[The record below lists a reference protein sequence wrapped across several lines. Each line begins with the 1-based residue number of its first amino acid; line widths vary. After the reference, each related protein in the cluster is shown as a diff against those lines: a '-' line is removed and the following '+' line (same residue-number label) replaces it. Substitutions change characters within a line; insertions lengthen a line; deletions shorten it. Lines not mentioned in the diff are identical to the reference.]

1 MAKSEKNVHVTE
13 YLNQNI
19 KTLSDLK
26 DVHKN
31 IKETVESL
39 GQQLHEAS
47 SSLPT
52 EIDDA
57 TQGANDTQ
65 TEVTNIQHRKDN
77 LHQQVVEH
85 VRNQQDVCKEL
96 EKVTTEIQQYQ
107 YYLAYLQLIEEVDKM
122 SSDIQTAMLTDVMS
136 NAVESFQTMTHVYH
150 KHSGSHCK
158 HLLKFIKDT
167 ILFWYK
173 ILHEKLASD
182 FEETLKSVGW
192 PMIGNTVKSPPV
204 HSSQHYE
211 LLEKLF
217 MSLLAIQLP
226 QSVSDKQDE
235 LLLPLQLMVLPLR
248 KRFKYHF
255 YGNRKTNN
263 LEKPEWY
270 LGQVLGWIRDH
281 SSFLTKR
288 IQPLLHKSAFKSIS
302 AKMEFIRGMVILVT
316 DKMKTDL
323 QDIMNDEHIFSH
335 LIDEAILFDRELQGT
350 HSYPHVLPCC
360 LDVLTAGEAF
370 NGWILIEEKF
380 AKGKM
385 DLMLSSETAWQSQY
399 QGLMEMDEAN
409 LPECAESFITLML
422 TITDRYKSLSNP
434 ENQLR
439 FVDLQLELL
448 EEFRIRLVQVMDK
461 HDPLGEQ
468 SCAIFNAIYYLT
480 EVLQEWNNSAHFVQL
495 QYFRKQ
501 TQPCEDS
508 VADEV
513 SGMLEGIFDSS
524 IFLLDKLTEQM
535 LKNLVHYMYT
545 DIYAHSHLYRK
556 QRWNILPTTKDSLG
570 LSINACEMLL
580 VLKDHLLRVESLLNK
595 PIFTKIWQRLAGQ
608 LNKMV
613 VNEIIIP
620 NQFNETGASQIEFDM
635 CRNLFPLFGE
645 YTQKPENYFRE
656 IKEACILLTLK
667 TGSACLLKELLCEEK
682 EAVKKQNALHEQ
694 QIYKLNPTKALDVLN
709 TRFNLPKT
717 H

>member
-1 MAKSEKNVHVTE
+1 MAVKSHIVE

-19 KTLSDLK
+19 KELSDIK
-26 DVHKN
+26 AVYDDVKQ
-31 IKETVESL
+31 TVNSL
-39 GQQLHEAS
+39 ERQLHEAS
-47 SSLPT
+47 TSLPSELDT
-52 EIDDA
+52 A
-57 TQGANDTQ
+57 TQEAGDTQ
-65 TEVTNIQHRKDN
+65 TRMTKLQLRKDN
-77 LHQQVVEH
+77 IHHQVVEH
-85 VRNQQDVCKEL
+85 TRNQKEMCIEL
-96 EKVTTEIQQYQ
+96 EKMTTEIQQFHRYV
-107 YYLAYLQLIEEVDKM
+107 AYLQLIQDIEQI
-122 SSDIQTAMLTDVMS
+122 SSDIQTALLTDDVRD
-136 NAVESFQTMTHVYH
+136 AVESFRTLTETYQKY
-150 KHSGSHCK
+150 SESQCL
-158 HLLKFIKDT
+158 HLLKFIKGT

-173 ILHEKLASD
+173 ILHDKLSSD
-182 FEETLKSVGW
+182 YEETLKTIGW
-192 PMIGNTVKSPPV
+192 PMIGNTLKTPPV
-204 HSSQHYE
+204 RTSQQFE
-211 LLEKLF
+211 SLDTVF
-217 MSLLAIQLP
+217 MSLLDIQLP
-226 QSVSDKQDE
+226 QSFSDRQDE
-235 LLLPLQLMVLPLR
+235 LVLPLQLMVLPLK

-281 SSFLTKR
+281 SSFLTQR
-288 IQPLLHKSAFKSIS
+288 MQPLLQKSCFHSVN

-316 DKMKTDL
+316 EKMKGDL

-335 LIDEAILFDRELQGT
+335 LIDEAILFDRELHDIHG
-350 HSYPHVLPCC
+350 YPHVLPSC

-380 AKGKM
+380 AKSKM

-399 QGLMEMDEAN
+399 QGLMDMDEAN

-422 TITDRYKSLSNP
+422 TVTDRYKTLNNP

-501 TQPCEDS
+501 MQTQEDS
-508 VADEV
+508 VASEM
-513 SGMLEGIFDSS
+513 SGMVDGIFDSAV
-524 IFLLDKLTEQM
+524 FYLDKLKEQM
-535 LKNLVHYMYT
+535 MKNLVHFVYT
-545 DIYAHSHLYRK
+545 DIYAHSHMYRK
-556 QRWNILPTTKDSLG
+556 QRWNILPSTQESLA
-570 LSINACEMLL
+570 LSVNACEMLL
-580 VLKDHLLRVESLLNK
+580 VLKDRLLRVESLLNK
-595 PIFTKIWQRLAGQ
+595 PLFIKVWQRLAGQ

-620 NQFNETGASQIEFDM
+620 NQFNETGAKQIEYDM

-656 IKEACILLTLK
+656 IKEACILLTLNK
-667 TGSACLLKELLCEEK
+667 GSASLLKELLCEEK
-682 EAVKKQNALHEQ
+682 EASKIHIALHELH
-694 QIYKLNPTKALDVLN
+694 IYKLNATKSLDILN

>member
-1 MAKSEKNVHVTE
+1 MAAKSHVIE
-13 YLNQNI
+13 YLNENV
-19 KTLSDLK
+19 KELSDIREVYNNVK
-26 DVHKN
+26 Q
-31 IKETVESL
+31 TVNSL

-47 SSLPT
+47 SSLPS
-52 EIDDA
+52 DLDSA
-57 TQGANDTQ
+57 TQDADDTQ
-65 TEVTNIQHRKDN
+65 TEMTKLQHRKDSIY
-77 LHQQVVEH
+77 HQVVEQ
-85 VRNQQDVCKEL
+85 VRNQEEMSKEL
-96 EKVTTEIQQYQ
+96 EKMTNEIQQFQ
-107 YYLAYLQLIEEVDKM
+107 KYLAYLQLIQEVEQI
-122 SSDIQTAMLTDVMS
+122 SSDIQTAMLTDVV
-136 NAVESFQTMTHVYH
+136 NDAVSSFQSLTHIYQ
-150 KHSGSHCK
+150 KHSGSHCQQ
-158 HLLKFIKDT
+158 LIKFIKDT

-173 ILHEKLASD
+173 ILQNKLASD
-182 FEETLKSVGW
+182 YEEILKSVGW
-192 PMIGNTVKSPPV
+192 PMIGNTLKAPPV
-204 HSSQHYE
+204 HNSQHNE
-211 LLEKLF
+211 SLEILF
-217 MSLLAIQLP
+217 LSLLTIQLP
-226 QSVSDKQDE
+226 QSILDQHDE
-235 LLLPLQLMVLPLR
+235 LILPLQLMVLPLK

-281 SSFLTKR
+281 STFLNTR
-288 IQPLLHKSAFKSIS
+288 IQPLLQKSSFKSVN

-323 QDIMNDEHIFSH
+323 KDIMNDEHIFSH
-335 LIDEAILFDRELQGT
+335 LIDEVILFDRDLQGS
-350 HSYPHVLPCC
+350 HGYPHVLPSC

-380 AKGKM
+380 AKSKM
-385 DLMLSSETAWQSQY
+385 DLMLSSDTAWQSQY

-409 LPECAESFITLML
+409 LPECAESFITLMI
-422 TITDRYKSLSNP
+422 TITDRYKSLTNP

-501 TQPCEDS
+501 MQTQ
-508 VADEV
+508 DESLNNEM
-513 SGMLEGIFDSS
+513 SGMMDGIFDSA
-524 IFLLDKLTEQM
+524 IFLLDKLKEQM

-545 DIYAHSHLYRK
+545 DIYAHSQMYRK
-556 QRWNILPTTKDSLG
+556 QRWNILSSTKESLG
-570 LSINACEMLL
+570 LSTNACEMFL
-580 VLKDHLLRVESLLNK
+580 VLKNHLLRVESLLNK
-595 PIFTKIWQRLAGQ
+595 PIFIKVWQRLASQ
-608 LNKMV
+608 LNKLV
-613 VNEIIIP
+613 VNEIVIP
-620 NQFNETGASQIEFDM
+620 NQFNDTGASQIEFDM

-656 IKEACILLTLK
+656 IKEACILLTLNK
-667 TGSACLLKELLCEEK
+667 GSASLLKELLCEEK
-682 EAVKKQNALHEQ
+682 EAMKKQTALHEQ
-694 QIYKLNPTKALDVLN
+694 QIYKLNPTKSLDILN